1 MSREIKF
8 PGKSGTVPGKAPL
21 TSFAWVG
28 IAGLAFSLAAFI
40 FSLLLLSGVGE
51 DWYTMLYAAPL
62 AAFLSGF
69 FGWGILVIVSKRVT
83 LWKGVGAGALIG
95 LIAHP
100 LTWYFAIL
108 FFYFSGARSSLGEP
122 TLNPVEGLWASLLY
136 SLLSWLFVGW
146 LTVPI
151 GAAIGGIL
159 AYIQSKRISASGS
172 FTSAS

>member
-8 PGKSGTVPGKAPL
+8 PEKIGAAPRKGAWGP
-21 TSFAWVG
+21 FVWVG

-62 AAFLSGF
+62 ATFLSGVF
-69 FGWGILVIVSKRVT
+69 SWGILVIVSKRVT

-100 LTWYFAIL
+100 LTWYFGMCQAC
-108 FFYFSGARSSLGEP
+108 
-122 TLNPVEGLWASLLY
+122 
-136 SLLSWLFVGW
+136 
-146 LTVPI
+146 
-151 GAAIGGIL
+151 
-159 AYIQSKRISASGS
+159 
-172 FTSAS
+172 